1 MSDFSL
7 VIPTFNEAENI
18 CILIPRVISLLSASK
33 ISFEIIVVDDDSKD
47 LTWKVVQEK
56 FSGEPRVRVL
66 RRVNKK
72 GLSSAVLD
80 GMALANGKYLGVMDA
95 DLQHDENII
104 PKMIG
109 ELASHDIVVGSRVV
123 GDGGYGEWGI
133 IRKMMSKGATLLA
146 KIMLP
151 IPVGD
156 PMSGFFILRRDLYE
170 ELVPVINPR
179 GFKIL
184 LEFLARKK
192 GIRAKEVGFV
202 FKTRIHGE
210 TKMSGSVI
218 QNYLVALYDIRFGN
232 FISITFLKYG
242 FTGLTGVFVNL
253 FGQFIAMSFLHPA
266 SAHGYYDNFTKPF
279 LAVAFGFEIS
289 VLSNYI
295 INNLWT
301 FSDSKINGLAANVK
315 GFVKFNIVS
324 IIGFIVQISVWRFT
338 YQLIQDTFPEY
349 LFPELTYLCNFAGI
363 VLATAGNYFLN
374 KNFTWQEKN
383 S

>member
-1 MSDFSL
+1 MIDFSL

-18 CILIPRVISLLSASK
+18 CILIPRVISLLSAAK

-47 LTWKVVQEK
+47 LTWKVVQEQ
-56 FSGEPRVRVL
+56 FANESRVRVL

-80 GMALANGKYLGVMDA
+80 GMAIAKGKAFGVMDA

-104 PKMIG
+104 PKMLS
-109 ELASHDIVVGSRVV
+109 ELAQHDIVVGSRVV
-123 GDGGYGEWGI
+123 EDGGYGEWGI
-133 IRKMMSKGATLLA
+133 IRKMMSKGATLFA

-156 PMSGFFILRRDLYE
+156 PMSGFFVLKRELYE
-170 ELVPVINPR
+170 DLVPKINPR

-192 GIRAKEVGFV
+192 GIKAKEVGFV

-218 QNYLVALYDIRFGN
+218 QNYLVALYDIRFGHI
-232 FISITFLKYG
+232 ISITFLKYG

-253 FGQFIAMSFLHPA
+253 FGQFFAMTAFHLGNSQA
-266 SAHGYYDNFTKPF
+266 YYDNFTKPF
-279 LAVAFGFEIS
+279 LAVAFGFELS

-301 FSDSKINGLAANVK
+301 FSESKIKGLKGNVL
-315 GFVKFNIVS
+315 GFIKFNVVS

-338 YQLIQDTFPEY
+338 YQVIQDEFPQF
-349 LFPELTYLCNFAGI
+349 LFGGLTYICNFAGI
-363 VLATAGNYFLN
+363 ILATAGNYFLN

-383 S
+383 P

>member
-1 MSDFSL
+1 MTIFTL

-18 CILIPRVISLLSASK
+18 CILIPRIISLLTAAK

-47 LTWKVVQEK
+47 LTWKAVQEK
-56 FSGEPRVRVL
+56 FSNESRVHVL

-80 GMALANGKYLGVMDA
+80 GMALAKGKYMGVMDA

-104 PKMIG
+104 PKMIS
-109 ELASHDIVVGSRVV
+109 ELENHDIVVGSRVV
-123 GDGGYGEWGI
+123 GDGGYGEWGV
-133 IRKMMSKGATLLA
+133 IRKTMSKGATLLA

-156 PMSGFFILRRDLYE
+156 PMSGFFVLRRELYE

-192 GIRAKEVGFV
+192 GIKAKEVGFV

-232 FISITFLKYG
+232 FISLTFLKYG
-242 FTGLTGVFVNL
+242 LTGLTGVFVNL
-253 FGQFIAMSFLHPA
+253 FGQFLAMSFLHPGNA
-266 SAHGYYDNFTKPF
+266 QGYYDNFTKPF
-279 LAVAFGFEIS
+279 IAVAFGFEIS

-301 FSDSKINGLAANVK
+301 FSESKIAGFKANIK
-315 GFVKFNIVS
+315 GFIKFNLVS
-324 IIGFIVQISVWRFT
+324 ITGFIVQISVWRFT
-338 YQLIQDTFPEY
+338 YQIIQDVFPQF

-374 KNFTWQEKN
+374 KNFTWKEKN

>member
-1 MSDFSL
+1 MSKKIFGR
-7 VIPTFNEAENI
+7 AE
-18 CILIPRVISLLSASK
+18 SASIK
-33 ISFEIIVVDDDSKD
+33 KS
-47 LTWKVVQEK
+47 QQ
-56 FSGEPRVRVL
+56 
-66 RRVNKK
+66 K

-184 LEFLARKK
+184 LEFLARKRNSRK
-192 GIRAKEVGFV
+192 R
-202 FKTRIHGE
+202 
-210 TKMSGSVI
+210 S
-218 QNYLVALYDIRFGN
+218 
-232 FISITFLKYG
+232 
-242 FTGLTGVFVNL
+242 
-253 FGQFIAMSFLHPA
+253 
-266 SAHGYYDNFTKPF
+266 
-279 LAVAFGFEIS
+279 
-289 VLSNYI
+289 
-295 INNLWT
+295 W
-301 FSDSKINGLAANVK
+301 
-315 GFVKFNIVS
+315 
-324 IIGFIVQISVWRFT
+324 
-338 YQLIQDTFPEY
+338 
-349 LFPELTYLCNFAGI
+349 LCF
-363 VLATAGNYFLN
+363 
-374 KNFTWQEKN
+374 
-383 S
+383 

>member
-1 MSDFSL
+1 MIDFSL

-18 CILIPRVISLLSASK
+18 CILIPRVISLLSAAK

-56 FSGEPRVRVL
+56 FSDEPRVRVL

-80 GMALANGKYLGVMDA
+80 GMALAKGKSLGVMDA
-95 DLQHDENII
+95 DLQHDENIL
-104 PKMIG
+104 PKMLS
-109 ELASHDIVVGSRVV
+109 ELTNHDIVVGSRVV
-123 GDGGYGEWGI
+123 EEGGYGEWGV
-133 IRKMMSKGATLLA
+133 IRKTMSKGATLLA
-146 KIMLP
+146 KVMLP

-156 PMSGFFILRRDLYE
+156 PMSGFFVLRRELYE

-253 FGQFIAMSFLHPA
+253 FGQYFAINFLHLGD
-266 SAHGYYDNFTKPF
+266 SQVYYENFTKPF
-279 LAVAFGFEIS
+279 LAVAFGFEVS
-289 VLSNYI
+289 VLSNYVL
-295 INNLWT
+295 NNIWT
-301 FSDSKINGLAANVK
+301 FSHSKIVGFSKNVF
-315 GFVKFNIVS
+315 GFIKFNLVS
-324 IIGFIVQISVWRFT
+324 IIGFIIQISVWRFT
-338 YQLIQDTFPEY
+338 YQMIQDTFPQF
-349 LFPELTYLCNFAGI
+349 LFPELTYLCNFVGI

-383 S
+383 L

>member
-133 IRKMMSKGATLLA
+133 IRKMMSKGATLL
-146 KIMLP
+146 
-151 IPVGD
+151 VC
-156 PMSGFFILRRDLYE
+156 RD
-170 ELVPVINPR
+170 
-179 GFKIL
+179 
-184 LEFLARKK
+184 
-192 GIRAKEVGFV
+192 
-202 FKTRIHGE
+202 
-210 TKMSGSVI
+210 S
-218 QNYLVALYDIRFGN
+218 
-232 FISITFLKYG
+232 
-242 FTGLTGVFVNL
+242 L
-253 FGQFIAMSFLHPA
+253 F
-266 SAHGYYDNFTKPF
+266 
-279 LAVAFGFEIS
+279 
-289 VLSNYI
+289 
-295 INNLWT
+295 
-301 FSDSKINGLAANVK
+301 
-315 GFVKFNIVS
+315 
-324 IIGFIVQISVWRFT
+324 
-338 YQLIQDTFPEY
+338 
-349 LFPELTYLCNFAGI
+349 
-363 VLATAGNYFLN
+363 
-374 KNFTWQEKN
+374 
-383 S
+383 